1 MITVNVRLDSQ
12 MAETLG
18 TNRVSVTV
26 GELSTVFDV
35 KEEIKKNHPNIEDR
49 LNGTLPVISGK
60 MVNLDQKI
68 SQGENIAFL
77 SPAAA
82 VSYTHLTL
90 PTKA

>member
-1 MITVNVRLDSQ
+1 
-12 MAETLG
+12 MADTLG

-26 GELSTVFDV
+26 GESSTVFDV

-60 MVNLDQKI
+60 MVNLDQKV

-77 SPAAA
+77 SPGAGG
-82 VSYTHLTL
+82 
-90 PTKA
+90 

>member
-1 MITVNVRLDSQ
+1 

-26 GELSTVFDV
+26 GESSTVFDV
-35 KEEIKKNHPNIEDR
+35 KEEIKKNHPDIEDR

-68 SQGENIAFL
+68 SQDENIAFL
-77 SPAAA
+77 SPAAGG
-82 VSYTHLTL
+82 
-90 PTKA
+90 

>member
-1 MITVNVRLDSQ
+1 

-26 GELSTVFDV
+26 GESSTVFDV

-68 SQGENIAFL
+68 SKGENIAFL
-77 SPAAA
+77 SPAAGG
-82 VSYTHLTL
+82 
-90 PTKA
+90 

>member
-1 MITVNVRLDSQ
+1 MITVNVWLDSQ

-26 GELSTVFDV
+26 GESSTVFDV

-60 MVNLDQKI
+60 MVNLDQKV

-77 SPAAA
+77 NPAAGG
-82 VSYTHLTL
+82 
-90 PTKA
+90 

>member
-12 MAETLG
+12 MTETLG

-26 GELSTVFDV
+26 GESSTVFDV

-77 SPAAA
+77 SPA
-82 VSYTHLTL
+82 SGG
-90 PTKA
+90 

>member
-12 MAETLG
+12 MADTLG

-26 GELSTVFDV
+26 GESSTVFDV

-49 LNGTLPVISGK
+49 LNGTLPVVSGK
-60 MVNLDQKI
+60 MVNLDQKV

-77 SPAAA
+77 SPGAGG
-82 VSYTHLTL
+82 
-90 PTKA
+90 

>member
-1 MITVNVRLDSQ
+1 

-26 GELSTVFDV
+26 GESSTVFDV

-68 SQGENIAFL
+68 GQGENIAFL
-77 SPAAA
+77 SPAAGG
-82 VSYTHLTL
+82 
-90 PTKA
+90 

>member
-1 MITVNVRLDSQ
+1 

-26 GELSTVFDV
+26 GESSTVFDV

-77 SPAAA
+77 SPA
-82 VSYTHLTL
+82 SGG
-90 PTKA
+90 

>member
-1 MITVNVRLDSQ
+1 

-18 TNRVSVTV
+18 TNRVIVTV
-26 GELSTVFDV
+26 GESSTVSDV
-35 KEEIKKNHPNIEDR
+35 KEEIKKNHPDIEDR

-77 SPAAA
+77 SPA
-82 VSYTHLTL
+82 SGG
-90 PTKA
+90 

>member
-26 GELSTVFDV
+26 DESSTVFDV

-77 SPAAA
+77 SPAAGG
-82 VSYTHLTL
+82 
-90 PTKA
+90 

>member
-12 MAETLG
+12 MADTLG

-26 GELSTVFDV
+26 GESSTVFDV

-60 MVNLDQKI
+60 MVNLDQKV

-77 SPAAA
+77 SPGAGG
-82 VSYTHLTL
+82 
-90 PTKA
+90 

>member
-1 MITVNVRLDSQ
+1 MDNSSNKMITVNVRLDSQ
-12 MAETLG
+12 MADTLG

-26 GELSTVFDV
+26 GESSTVFDV

-60 MVNLDQKI
+60 MVNLDQKV

-77 SPAAA
+77 SPGAGG
-82 VSYTHLTL
+82 
-90 PTKA
+90 

>member
-1 MITVNVRLDSQ
+1 MITINVRLDSQ

-26 GELSTVFDV
+26 DESSTVFDV

-77 SPAAA
+77 SPAAGG
-82 VSYTHLTL
+82 
-90 PTKA
+90 

>member
-1 MITVNVRLDSQ
+1 MDNSSNKMITINVRLDSQ
-12 MAETLG
+12 MADTLG

-26 GELSTVFDV
+26 GESSTVFDV

-60 MVNLDQKI
+60 MVNLDQKV

-77 SPAAA
+77 SPAAGG
-82 VSYTHLTL
+82 
-90 PTKA
+90 

>member
-1 MITVNVRLDSQ
+1 

-68 SQGENIAFL
+68 SKGENIAFL
-77 SPAAA
+77 SPAAGG
-82 VSYTHLTL
+82 
-90 PTKA
+90 

>member
-1 MITVNVRLDSQ
+1 MDKSSNKMITVNVRLNSQ

-18 TNRVSVTV
+18 SNRVSVTV
-26 GELSTVFDV
+26 GESSTVFDV

-60 MVNLDQKI
+60 MVNLDQKV

-77 SPAAA
+77 NPAAGG
-82 VSYTHLTL
+82 
-90 PTKA
+90 